1 MSLQENTIQDNEEDY
16 FGDSDLE
23 EQTEDSLMDD
33 EFVNDERDSTDDWI
47 EVHETPEMS
56 ALRLKMEQAQI
67 LLKAL
72 MESVDKPA
80 PVVETWKNVASI
92 GLWTRHV
99 CTCGQHTQVFEGFFI
114 KREHKRAKA
123 IELIR
128 GHDTNLP
135 ETHQFIVVDTEACE
149 FCQPQHEIL
158 PFEGLTI
165 NLLK

>member
-1 MSLQENTIQDNEEDY
+1 MSLQDNTIPETDY

-23 EQTEDSLMDD
+23 EQTENPLMDD
-33 EFVNDERDSTDDWI
+33 EYQEDERDSTDEWLEI
-47 EVHETPEMS
+47 HETPEMS
-56 ALRLKMEQAQI
+56 ALRLRMEQAQT
-67 LLKAL
+67 LLNAL
-72 MESVDKPA
+72 INSVEKPK

-92 GLWTRHV
+92 GLWTRHI
-99 CTCGQHTQVFEGFFI
+99 CSCGKYTQTFAGFFI

-123 IELIR
+123 VELIK

-135 ETHQFIVVDTEACE
+135 KTHQFIVVDTEACE
-149 FCQPQHEIL
+149 FCQSQYEIT